1 MTAQEI
7 VEEITVSIHVP
18 ARGTTG
24 KAPDSN
30 QMMHVSIHVPARGT
44 TSAVGDKITELGVS
58 IHVPAR
64 GTTQVLHLL
73 LVSTLFQSTF
83 PHGERRQMS
92 IEDYFGNMFQSTFP
106 HGERRNT
113 IRTRYSTLFCFN
125 PRSRTGNDRLLSER
139 LAPVCLFQSTFPHGE
154 RQVPAGHAE
163 RREDVSIHVPARGT
177 TRSGRH
183 TWRRRKRFNPR
194 SRTGNDRIAR
204 SGTGLI
210 TCFNPRSRTGNDDV
224 EAGELG
230 GYIEFQSTFPHGER
244 RRGH

>member
-1 MTAQEI
+1 
-7 VEEITVSIHVP
+7 
-18 ARGTTG
+18 
-24 KAPDSN
+24 
-30 QMMHVSIHVPARGT
+30 
-44 TSAVGDKITELGVS
+44 
-58 IHVPAR
+58 
-64 GTTQVLHLL
+64 
-73 LVSTLFQSTF
+73 
-83 PHGERRQMS
+83 MS

-139 LAPVCLFQSTFPHGE
+139 LAPVCLFQSTFPHGERRRYDHVSRFKRDVSIHVPARGTTRRYGLRCAARSMFQSTFPHGERHLLRKQVSTSDTFQSTFPHGE